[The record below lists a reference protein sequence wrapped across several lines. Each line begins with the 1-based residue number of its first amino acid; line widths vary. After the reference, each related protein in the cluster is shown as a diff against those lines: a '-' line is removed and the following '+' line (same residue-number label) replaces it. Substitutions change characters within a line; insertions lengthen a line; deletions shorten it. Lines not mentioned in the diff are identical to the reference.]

1 MPSTVVFGNLSIY
14 IAKFEHTWRA
24 SMFQCMNTSSREEI
38 LWPNIQHLEIPTRY
52 GKYCLDIQYW
62 QFTFVK
68 NCVTL
73 LKVWKKWS
81 NSFSHPIT
89 CGGCIEHRKYLTKIV
104 SSRLRELWIYKK
116 KKANERQNEHYRKNQ
131 RMSERGRIWRNTKKY
146 SFSACEPDVKQK
158 CLLLL
163 YHYTSHRFIYIYVL
177 CAILFQMQEKK
188 KEHLNWISRVFM
200 YVCIYICVSTIF
212 LFLRQYALEP
222 MCIYSHCVRSI
233 RWKTFCTYNL
243 IYNDFYADHA

>member
-14 IAKFEHTWRA
+14 IAKFGHTWRA

-116 KKANERQNEHYRKNQ
+116 KKLMKD
-131 RMSERGRIWRNTKKY
+131 RMSTTERTNEWAREEEYEETQKNIVLVRVNRMWSKSAF
-146 SFSACEPDVKQK
+146 SFYTIILHIVSFIFMCCVLFYFK
-158 CLLLL
+158 CK
-163 YHYTSHRFIYIYVL
+163 
-177 CAILFQMQEKK
+177 KK